1 MKEQILFSSPYNI
14 IGKAYYFWEYYV
26 FQNKMDLGEYIDNL
40 ILDLEILSC
49 VYDFTTHS
57 VFIQLGIILL
67 IEIGI
72 L

>member
-49 VYDFTTHS
+49 VYDFTTDRKYVS
-57 VFIQLGIILL
+57 SSISQRK
-67 IEIGI
+67 
-72 L
+72 